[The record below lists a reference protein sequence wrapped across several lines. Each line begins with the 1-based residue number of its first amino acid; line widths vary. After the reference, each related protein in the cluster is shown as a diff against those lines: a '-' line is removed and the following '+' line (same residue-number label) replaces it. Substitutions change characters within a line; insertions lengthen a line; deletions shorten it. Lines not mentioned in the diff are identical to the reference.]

1 MLESYHSMENNDPSA
16 QLYQTLRSSVTDAL
30 STRRPLLTHLNADT
44 TWLLSLPYPITSHNP
59 NKRAYYHVL
68 FDPWLRGGQSDV
80 APFFSQQW
88 HKQPSIVQTIAE
100 VEDAIQG
107 IEEAACGIHTDT
119 ISKPIVDADSKPLA
133 ATMGNE
139 SKHWWIDLVV
149 VSHEF
154 TDHMHK
160 ETLLE
165 VCQSS

>member
-1 MLESYHSMENNDPSA
+1 MDNYSPSA
-16 QLYQTLRSSVTDAL
+16 QLYDTLRASITDAF

-44 TWLLSLPYPITSHNP
+44 TWLLSLPYPTRSQTSKNHV
-59 NKRAYYHVL
+59 YYHIL
-68 FDPWLRGGQSDV
+68 LDPWLRGGQSDV

-107 IEEAACGIHTDT
+107 IEEAASGRNIRNTT
-119 ISKPIVDADSKPLA
+119 NAVMEARSPSPGS
-133 ATMGNE
+133 ATKLDE
-139 SKHWWIDLVV
+139 SEDCWIDLVV

-165 VCQSS
+165 VCQYL